1 MSTTQADLPT
11 SQHFRL
17 EALADGVYAA
27 IAAEGGGAVCNA
39 GIVDLGE
46 QTLVFDTFQTPQAAR
61 ELRAAAEPLTGRAVT
76 YVVNS
81 HWHGDHVHGNVVFA
95 PETIFIA
102 TGKTRELMQTRSV
115 EELADDRKTLGSY
128 LESLE
133 QQIAQ
138 EQHEARRSSLT
149 AWLETNR
156 DYAAVLPTLE
166 IRLPTLTFEERMVFH
181 GAGARATNGSES
193 AETRFPQAPA
203 AEGAGRTVELLSYG
217 GGHTQSDAF
226 LYLPEERVAFLGDL
240 LFVQCH
246 PWLPGGDMEQWQR
259 ILQQVERLN
268 IVRAVPGHGPVGT
281 LADATLLR
289 QYISDLTHLGQEAA
303 REGKSKDEFKRTPIP
318 ERYAGWR
325 YRAFFRKNLS
335 FLYQHLVE
343 AAEYMRA

>member
-1 MSTTQADLPT
+1 MSTTRADLPT

-61 ELRAAAEPLTGRAVT
+61 ELRAAAEQLTGRAVT

-115 EELADDRKTLGSY
+115 EELADDHKTLGSY

-138 EQHEARRSSLT
+138 EQHEARRASLI

-166 IRLPTLTFEERMVFH
+166 IRLPMLTFEDRMVFH
-181 GAGARATNGSES
+181 
-193 AETRFPQAPA
+193 
-203 AEGAGRTVELLSYG
+203 GAGRTVELLSYG
-217 GGHTQSDAF
+217 GGHTQSDAL

-268 IVRAVPGHGPVGT
+268 IARAVPGHGPVGT

-289 QYISDLTHLGQEAA
+289 QYIADLTHLGQEAA
-303 REGKSKDEFKRTPIP
+303 RDGKSKDEFKRTPVP

-325 YRAFFRKNLS
+325 YRAFLRKNLS
-335 FLYQHLVE
+335 FFYQHLVE

>member
-1 MSTTQADLPT
+1 MSITRADLPT

-17 EALADGVYAA
+17 ESLADGVYAA

-61 ELRAAAEPLTGRAVT
+61 ELRAAAEQLTGRAVT

-81 HWHGDHVHGNVVFA
+81 HWHGDHVHGNMVFA

-133 QQIAQ
+133 QHIAQ
-138 EQHEARRSSLT
+138 EQHEARRASLI

-166 IRLPTLTFEERMVFH
+166 IRLPTLTFEERVVFH
-181 GAGARATNGSES
+181 GSS
-193 AETRFPQAPA
+193 
-203 AEGAGRTVELLSYG
+203 RTVELLSYG
-217 GGHTQSDAF
+217 GGHTQSDAL
-226 LYLPEERVAFLGDL
+226 LYLPEEHLAFLGDL

-268 IVRAVPGHGPVGT
+268 IARAVPGHGPVGT
-281 LADATLLR
+281 LADAALLR

-303 REGKSKDEFKRTPIP
+303 RAGKSKDEFKRTPVP

-325 YRAFFRKNLS
+325 YRAFLRKNLS

>member
-1 MSTTQADLPT
+1 MSITRADLPT

-17 EALADGVYAA
+17 EALADRVYAA

-46 QTLVFDTFQTPQAAR
+46 QTLVFDTFQTPQAAAD
-61 ELRAAAEPLTGRAVT
+61 LRAAAEHLTGRAVT

-102 TGKTRELMQTRSV
+102 TSKTRELMQTRSV
-115 EELADDRKTLGSY
+115 EELADDHKTLGGY

-138 EQHEARRSSLT
+138 EQHESRRASLI

-166 IRLPTLTFEERMVFH
+166 IRLPTLTFEDRVTFH
-181 GAGARATNGSES
+181 GS
-193 AETRFPQAPA
+193 
-203 AEGAGRTVELLSYG
+203 GRTVELLSYG

-240 LFVQCH
+240 LFAQCH

-268 IVRAVPGHGPVGT
+268 IARAVPGHGPVGT
-281 LADATLLR
+281 LEDAVLLR
-289 QYISDLTHLGQEAA
+289 QYIADLTHLGQEAA
-303 REGKSKDEFKRTPIP
+303 RAGKSKDEFKRASIP
-318 ERYAGWR
+318 ERYSGWR

-343 AAEYMRA
+343 ATEYMRA

>member
-1 MSTTQADLPT
+1 MSTTHADLPA
-11 SQHFRL
+11 SKHFKL
-17 EALADGVYAA
+17 EALAEGVYAA

-39 GIVDLGE
+39 GILDLGE

-61 ELRAAAEPLTGRAVT
+61 DLRAAAEQLTGRSVT

-81 HWHGDHVHGNVVFA
+81 HWHGDHVNGNASFA
-95 PETIFIA
+95 AETIMIA
-102 TGKTRELMQTRSV
+102 TSKTRELMETRSV
-115 EELADDRKTLGSY
+115 EELVNDRKTLAGY

-138 EQHEARRSSLT
+138 EQHEARRASLI

-181 GAGARATNGSES
+181 GSR
-193 AETRFPQAPA
+193 
-203 AEGAGRTVELLSYG
+203 RTVELLSYG
-217 GGHTQSDAF
+217 GGHTQSDAL
-226 LYLPEERVAFLGDL
+226 LYLPAERVAFLGDL

-268 IVRAVPGHGPVGT
+268 IARAVPGHGPVGT
-281 LADATLLR
+281 LEDAALLG
-289 QYISDLTHLGQEAA
+289 QYIADLTHLGQEAA
-303 REGKSKDEFKRTPIP
+303 REGKSKDEFKRTAIP

-335 FLYQHLVE
+335 FLYQHLIE